1 MTPSGAQALH
11 HVGDQF
17 QHVIGGQLRALCG
30 GFLTELQRVRPR
42 EDEKRHLAAAVAQRP
57 EQGVA
62 GAQVGATPH
71 VGDDEVERAA
81 LDCGQRRFRAGRRL
95 NIQTKFFE
103 GRDSQLV
110 VGRIVVD
117 PEHGLTDEVVQ
128 SFRRENAIDGRPIDE
143 HRIDT
148 FARAFDDQR
157 QGKKAPTAQDIAQD
171 LEQVFVAD
179 SFRPPQLLRLYQALA
194 GRRDDDRGRHGL
206 RKDIR
211 TTLKVNATMPVG
223 AARMSL
229 ETYLATLDRL
239 ARRDEKAAP
248 PGGVDQVLGALAQRR
263 EELLNAARQDR
274 FHWHALIRP
283 AELVDFD
290 LLALVLAGVRR
301 GGPSYLAAEA
311 FAKRD
316 PLTALPVHAAEALQ

>member
-1 MTPSGAQALH
+1 MIEEFDRERLGRRRAFLESRAAA
-11 HVGDQF
+11 HVGDET
-17 QHVIGGQLRALCG
+17 GQR
-30 GFLTELQRVRPR
+30 RW
-42 EDEKRHLAAAVAQRP
+42 HLAAAATLLRDTAAVALFQDDFR
-57 EQGVA
+57 
-62 GAQVGATPH
+62 GA
-71 VGDDEVERAA
+71 
-81 LDCGQRRFRAGRRL
+81 RRL
-95 NIQTKFFE
+95 LRESGDLFLQLGFAGGLQLHYIAGELDGDTKE
-103 GRDSQLV
+103 
-110 VGRIVVD
+110 
-117 PEHGLTDEVVQ
+117 
-128 SFRRENAIDGRPIDE
+128 RPIDE
-143 HRIDT
+143 HRIDS

-194 GRRDDDRGRHGL
+194 GRRDDDRDRHGL
-206 RKDIR
+206 RMDIR

-229 ETYLATLDRL
+229 GTYLATLDRL
-239 ARRDEKAAP
+239 ARRDEEAAP